1 MMNSKQPLISMI
13 IPVYNV
19 EEYLRQCL
27 DSVAAQTY
35 RNLQI
40 ILIDDGSTDNSGS
53 ICDGYAASDSRMTVI
68 HTANKGLSAARNA
81 GLDIA
86 KGEYIAVMD
95 ADLQHPPE
103 ILRAMFAVVSSGYDV
118 CIPSRFIKGGGD
130 GGLNMW
136 RKFVS
141 WSARMMGKI
150 LLSSLRKV
158 SDPTSGLF
166 MFKRGVIDGADLQPI
181 GWKIMIEVV
190 AMGSFSTLCEI
201 PYVFCERNAGE
212 SKLDSKVTMEY
223 IQQLFGLL
231 KREKKKKIAVSRF
244 SQEETEQYL
253 QKLDA

>member
-1 MMNSKQPLISMI
+1 MYQLSVVVPTYNESRNIYDLFERTDAALAGIDYELIFVDDSKDDTPQVIERLCGEHSNVSMKH
-13 IPVYNV
+13 
-19 EEYLRQCL
+19 R
-27 DSVAAQTY
+27 
-35 RNLQI
+35 
-40 ILIDDGSTDNSGS
+40 TDE
-53 ICDGYAASDSRMTVI
+53 
-68 HTANKGLSAARNA
+68 KGLATAVLCGFSM
-81 GLDIA
+81 A

-95 ADLQHPPE
+95 ADLQHTPE